1 MVMAVAAPMEIAVP
15 GGAAIS
21 QGPPEAVWLRD
32 QGARAEEH
40 KGPTC
45 SPTS

>member
-1 MVMAVAAPMEIAVP
+1 MVMAVAAPMETAAP
-15 GGAAIS
+15 GEAAIS

-45 SPTS
+45 SATR